1 MLMSTFAGFRASL
14 LTYYRLHW
22 HGSWEQG
29 STRSPRTSSGPS
41 SSHPAHP
48 IRWCS
53 QHQVARSPLVRM
65 RSCNDMTA
73 FLALTRECK
82 MTTRYV
88 ITGTSRLDGTVVPK
102 LDCFANDM
110 SLGTFEPSED

>member
-1 MLMSTFAGFRASL
+1 
-14 LTYYRLHW
+14 
-22 HGSWEQG
+22 
-29 STRSPRTSSGPS
+29 
-41 SSHPAHP
+41 
-48 IRWCS
+48 
-53 QHQVARSPLVRM
+53 
-65 RSCNDMTA
+65 MTA